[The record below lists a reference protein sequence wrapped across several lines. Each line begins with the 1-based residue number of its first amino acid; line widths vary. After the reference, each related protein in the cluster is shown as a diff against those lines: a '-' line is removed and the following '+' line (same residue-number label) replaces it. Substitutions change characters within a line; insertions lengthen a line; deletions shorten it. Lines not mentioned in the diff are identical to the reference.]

1 MKEDAPM
8 CHAQFAARIA
18 TERCDATIVGVKMF
32 TRRAAGVFVT
42 TPKYNQR
49 KNVLQQRLDEM
60 SGRE

>member
-1 MKEDAPM
+1 ML
-8 CHAQFAARIA
+8 IV
-18 TERCDATIVGVKMF
+18 CDATIVGVKMF

-60 SGRE
+60 SERE